1 MRIKKMRWWKYKGLA
16 DGELNADGRDMLITG
31 RNGAGKSS
39 IAEIPLFVL
48 KGKGAN
54 NLRCYD
60 ESGIAERD
68 DAPHGAELEFDNG
81 LILGRE
87 VIDTGY
93 AMNSTRLYINGQ
105 KATSGQFVIQVND
118 LTHGGDEFLINPMYF
133 PTLAAKKQREFLIK
147 TFCTS
152 AGEINGAIIPECEEK
167 IRKLKKDLVRLEGA
181 IDEQKKTLEDEPK
194 NLEEEIAQV
203 AARLAAANEKLA
215 KLSPE
220 AVLAQE
226 KIVQG
231 LEHEYRATHGR
242 YNDGREQYRE
252 LGARYK
258 AIKDT
263 CPTCGAKLSA
273 EKVAAAKK
281 PIAEKGEIVKQ
292 ELIRLTGKLK
302 KLNEEWQAA
311 QIKLNELK
319 SSLPEARPIQDEIYQ
334 QQEIYAELKGMVTA
348 KNRLME
354 LGKQTAQTQ
363 SKIAEWGMKLQA
375 AQSKIQEQI
384 EAAESELAA
393 KFEHVRFKLWDV
405 RATGE
410 VIPTCEV
417 ILAGV
422 PFQSLSTGEQFKAAC
437 DILNAMQNHF
447 GAELPLMI
455 DDAESLSMNSLLPMP
470 NQKFFFR
477 VSDEDL
483 RIEAI
488 T

>member
-16 DGELNADGRDMLITG
+16 NGELNADGRDMLITG
-31 RNGAGKSS
+31 KNGAGKST
-39 IAEIPLFVL
+39 IAEIPMFVL

-54 NLRCYD
+54 NLRCYG
-60 ESGIAERD
+60 ESGIVERD
-68 DAPHGAELEFDNG
+68 DAPHGAEIEFDNG
-81 LILGRE
+81 LLLGRE
-87 VIDTGY
+87 VVDTGY

-181 IDEQKKTLEDEPK
+181 IDEQKKTLEDEPE

-220 AVLAQE
+220 SVLAQE

-231 LEHEYRATHGR
+231 LEREYRALRGR
-242 YNDGREQYRE
+242 YNERLEQYGE

-292 ELIRLTGKLK
+292 ELIRLTGELK

-311 QIKLNELK
+311 Q
-319 SSLPEARPIQDEIYQ
+319 
-334 QQEIYAELKGMVTA
+334 
-348 KNRLME
+348 
-354 LGKQTAQTQ
+354 
-363 SKIAEWGMKLQA
+363 
-375 AQSKIQEQI
+375 SKIQEQI
-384 EAAESELAA
+384 EVAESELAA
-393 KFEHVRFKLWDV
+393 KFEHIRFKLWDV

-483 RIEAI
+483 LLSFL
-488 T
+488 